1 MNADTDLKATVLVD
15 HYRATAA
22 SDKSHVAYQGLPIHA
37 LPGLHEFAFEQFRRH
52 AAPGASVLELAAGSG
67 AMSRRLA
74 DAGYRVTATDY
85 VRENFRLHGAIPF
98 FTCDLNQNFSD
109 GRAASEDHICALE
122 IIEHLENPRHFARQC
137 FQLLKPGGTLLLST
151 PNLDTA
157 ASIAMFMRDLSFQWF
172 AEDDYARD
180 GHITPLSQW
189 QLQKCHT
196 EAGFTRVWEGS
207 VGDPYG
213 RVRGS
218 PRMLWLAR
226 AIDLLMRR
234 ERGLRRQIYV
244 ALYQKPGNPG

>member
-1 MNADTDLKATVLVD
+1 MTADTDLKATVLVD

-52 AAPGASVLELAAGSG
+52 AAPGAGVLELAAGSG

-137 FQLLKPGGTLLLST
+137 FQVLKPGGTLLLST

-157 ASIAMFMRDLSFQWF
+157 ASVAMFMRDLSFQWF

-189 QLQKCHT
+189 QLQKCFA
-196 EAGFTRVWEGS
+196 EAGFTRAWEGS